1 MLVCLPLVL
10 SSPKVMPVSAA
21 ENEEDIPITILNYH
35 KVDNM
40 NIALSVLPED
50 FDRQMAYL
58 KENGY
63 IRRIG
68 PFFDSGKLEYKG
80 TLVALKVKEGYMQQV
95 AEFINRY
102 PGATHNYER
111 EGEYNLWFTLLTHSE
126 EKRKQILDEIK
137 AQEGVEK
144 LMNLVYNKKY
154 KINVQFKLK

>member
-1 MLVCLPLVL
+1 MLTTFDKSLLNIIQRNLPIAKRPFLEL
-10 SSPKVMPVSAA
+10 A
-21 ENEEDIPITILNYH
+21 NILGTTEEHVIERL
-35 KVDNM
+35 
-40 NIALSVLPED
+40 
-50 FDRQMAYL
+50 RYL

-80 TLVALKVKEGYMQQV
+80 TLVALKVKKEYIQSV
-95 AEFINRY
+95 AECINHY

-126 EKRKQILDEIK
+126 EKRTQILEEIK
-137 AQEGVEK
+137 AQPGVEK
-144 LMNLVYNKKY
+144 LMNLVSNKKY

>member
-1 MLVCLPLVL
+1 
-10 SSPKVMPVSAA
+10 MPISERPFLELAK
-21 ENEEDIPITILNYH
+21 ILNTTEDH
-35 KVDNM
+35 
-40 NIALSVLPED
+40 VLE
-50 FDRQMAYL
+50 RLRYL
-58 KENGY
+58 KEHGY

-144 LMNLVYNKKY
+144 LMNLVSNKKY